1 MLGTIINVITAP
13 GETFETIVKDFNW
26 KQALIPLLL
35 LITLSVVSG
44 IVLKE
49 QIAKTFY
56 ENNQKGIMQN
66 TQMTDEQKESAL
78 SQTYNGLYDEF
89 DEPRTMA
96 NLTITAFATISLVLK
111 ILFWSLFSMLVGNL
125 FLGGGGTFNRV
136 FTIASFA
143 YLPTAID
150 YIIKTPI
157 MYWTDNM
164 MIFTGLGVLGVGE
177 QGEFF
182 NSFLAR
188 IDLFAFWRVYLMALG
203 FSILYNKPSNSALIT
218 LAGLWIFGI
227 IVSSGMNPLL
237 AYLFG

>member
-1 MLGTIINVITAP
+1 MINMITAP
-13 GETFETIVKDFNW
+13 GETMETIVKEFNW
-26 KQALIPLLL
+26 KQALVPIA
-35 LITLSVVSG
+35 LIMCLALVSG

-49 QIAKTFY
+49 QIANTTLK
-56 ENNQKGIMQN
+56 NNKESIMQN
-66 TQMTDEQKESAL
+66 TRMTEEQKESAL
-78 SQTYNGLYDEF
+78 SQTKNMLYDEF
-89 DEPRTMA
+89 GEPRTMA
-96 NLTITAFATISLVLK
+96 NITITALANISLVLK

-125 FLGGGGTFNRV
+125 FLGGGGTFGRV

-203 FSILYNKPSNSALIT
+203 FSYLYNKPTNSVLIT
-218 LAGLWIFGI
+218 LSGLWIFGI
-227 IVSSGMNPLL
+227 VVLSGIYPLL